1 MKFAITRKVGM
12 SRVFD
17 AEGISVPVTLLA
29 ADNAVISRIKKAD
42 SSDGYDAVVLEVKP
56 EKESKKSAFYEFRT
70 DGETDFKV
78 GSSVGVDSFAVD
90 DELVIEGTGKGKGF
104 AGTIKRYGF
113 KRGPK
118 THGSHNIRKPG
129 SIGGGYP
136 QRVVPGKRMAGRMGG
151 KAVTQTGIKV
161 VHVDSKSGIIAVRGS
176 VPGPARKIV
185 KISSK

>member
-1 MKFAITRKVGM
+1 M

-17 AEGISVPVTLLA
+17 AEGKSVPVTLLS
-29 ADNAVISRIKKAD
+29 ADLAVVSRIKKAD
-42 SSDGYDAVVLEVKP
+42 SSDGYDAVVVEVKSD
-56 EKESKKSAFYEFRT
+56 KEGKKSAFYEFRT
-70 DGETDFKV
+70 EGEADIKV
-78 GSSVGVDSFAVD
+78 GNSVGVEAFAAD
-90 DELVIEGTGKGKGF
+90 DIVEIEGTGKGKGF

-151 KAVTQTGIKV
+151 QTVTQKGIKV
-161 VHVDSKSGIIAVRGS
+161 VHVDTKSGLIALRGS
-176 VPGPARKIV
+176 IPGPARKIV
-185 KISSK
+185 KISCK